1 MLHSVFN
8 RPRCLRRFASY
19 NRNDRK
25 ILDDYCAR
33 LIRQGYSP
41 NSIQLYVRCVEH
53 LIIWLRKSRMQGL
66 SEIRHCDFTAFQSDH
81 LRRCKCPRPAA
92 KHVTSV
98 RAALVHLQD
107 CIDGSRGDRSTLRA
121 PRTRILE
128 DYIRHLENVSGL
140 AKATC
145 VARKRYAMEF
155 ISHCF
160 GSEQLRWCKI
170 KNEQVI
176 NFVTSYGE
184 RCSAATA
191 GAAAINLR
199 SFLRFLQM
207 NGMIKSSLI
216 AAVPHVAYWRLAN
229 VPQVMNEE
237 QIKQF
242 LSALRKNE
250 ISGRRDLS
258 IGLSQII
265 LGLRVSEV
273 ATLKL
278 EDIDWRKS
286 VLTINGGKS
295 GRVRTLPLPP
305 VLQASLADYVM
316 DERSKAVCSSLFIRC
331 RPPRGSAVSPELVR
345 GIMRRAYSHVDGAD
359 NWTGT
364 HLLRRTAATR
374 IHRQGAKLKEVAD
387 ILGHM
392 SIDTTLVYTKVDIP
406 TLRNVA
412 MPWPT
417 GVSR

>member
-1 MLHSVFN
+1 MLHSVFS
-8 RPRCLRRFASY
+8 RQRCLRRFASY
-19 NRNDRK
+19 NLNDRK
-25 ILDDYCAR
+25 ILDEYCAQ
-33 LIRQGYSP
+33 LIRQGYS
-41 NSIQLYVRCVEH
+41 SGSMQLYVRCVEH
-53 LIIWLRKSRMQGL
+53 LIIWLRKSRMRSL

-92 KHVTSV
+92 KHVISV
-98 RAALVHLQD
+98 RAALFHLQE
-107 CIDGSRGDRSTLRA
+107 CIDVSRGDTSTPRSPRA
-121 PRTRILE
+121 RILE
-128 DYIRHLENVSGL
+128 DFIRHLENVSGL

-145 VARKRYAMEF
+145 IARKRYAMEF
-155 ISHCF
+155 MSHCF
-160 GSEQLRWCKI
+160 GSGPLRWRKVR
-170 KNEQVI
+170 NEQVI
-176 NFVTSYGE
+176 SFVTSYGE

-207 NGMIKSSLI
+207 KGIVKPSLI
-216 AAVPHVAYWRLAN
+216 AAVPHIAYWRLAN
-229 VPQVMNEE
+229 VPQVMNDK
-237 QIKQF
+237 QIQQF
-242 LSALRKNE
+242 LSALRKNP

-258 IGLSQII
+258 IGLCQII

-273 ATLKL
+273 AALKL

-295 GRVRTLPLPP
+295 RRVRTLPIPP
-305 VLQASLADYVM
+305 VLQASFADYVLE
-316 DERSKAVCSSLFIRC
+316 ERQKAVCSYLFIRC
-331 RPPRGSAVSPELVR
+331 RPPKGSAVSRELVR
-345 GIMRRAYSHVDGAD
+345 GIMRRAYCHVDGAD

-374 IHRQGAKLKEVAD
+374 IHRQGAKLNEVAD

-406 TLRNVA
+406 ALRDVA
-412 MPWPT
+412 LPWPV